1 MATYHFYKQG
11 YDIAFDNFGMAT
23 LKKHLDVP
31 AIIASGV
38 AGYSPLA
45 VGGVRTALPSATGF
59 VGGTDILNLF
69 RLPAGFLVLDGGMK
83 ITTAGNATT
92 TIDLGI
98 VSATQTA
105 VVVALGAADIN
116 YYWDACVTSAV
127 GNKKFDGATGTA
139 WSAEEPFTDLYVT
152 DGTLD
157 ITFNTA
163 NQLTLIADIWV
174 IGAKVY

>member
-1 MATYHFYKQG
+1 MANTYHFYKQG
-11 YDIAFDNFGMAT
+11 YEIPFDNFGMAV

-45 VGGVRTALPSATGF
+45 IAGVRTALPTTGF
-59 VGGTDILNLF
+59 ASTDILNLF
-69 RLPAGFLVLDGGMK
+69 RVPAGFLVLGGGMK
-83 ITTAGNATT
+83 ITTAGSTTT

-98 VSATQTA
+98 ISATQTA
-105 VVVALGAADIN
+105 VGVALGTGDVN

-127 GNKKFDGATGTA
+127 GNKSFDGATGTA

-152 DGTLD
+152 DGSLD

-163 NQLTLIADIWV
+163 AQLLLIADIWV